1 MKLTNK
7 ALQEIK
13 ASKRLKNRL
22 ALDLDISPSTLNRW
36 IADND
41 DNLTKAAA
49 LQIIR
54 EETGLSDSEILEETE
69 VRA

>member
-1 MKLTNK
+1 MKLSDK
-7 ALQEIK
+7 AIEKIR
-13 ASKRLKNRL
+13 ANKRLRNRL

-49 LQIIR
+49 MRIIR
-54 EETGLSDSEILEETE
+54 EETGLKDNQIL
-69 VRA
+69 VDLSKVA